1 MEGMNY
7 KKLAQNDLDYFR
19 KIVGKQNVF
28 LDDASLEK
36 YSKDETED
44 LSYLPEVVL
53 KPGNV
58 NEVSEIMLY
67 CNKELIPVT
76 PIGGRTGLSG
86 GALPLFGGVAL
97 SMERFNEIIDIDTQN
112 LQATVEPAVITQVF
126 QEAVEEKGLFYPP
139 DPASRGTCFIGG
151 NLSENS
157 GGPKAVK
164 YGVTKDYVL
173 NLEVVLPTGEIIETG
188 ANVLKNATAYNLT
201 QLMVGSE
208 GTLGV
213 ITKAVF
219 RLIPLPA
226 RDVLMLV
233 PFYKAE
239 KACEAVPEIFK
250 TGITPSVMEFMERD
264 AIEYVMRYNDI
275 NINIEDN
282 IEALL
287 LIEVDGNDMDVLMKE
302 AEIILSVVEKFEIGE
317 VLLADSQAQKDTLW
331 EARRKVGEAV
341 KSHSV
346 YKEED
351 TVVPRYNLVDL
362 LKGVKDIGKKYG
374 FQSVCYG
381 HAGDGNLHVNI
392 LRGDLSDKEWNED
405 LPNWI
410 AEIFELTVS
419 LGGTISGEH
428 GIGLVQKRYLPIAFN
443 QTQIDLMKAIKKVFD
458 PNGIMN
464 PGKIFD

>member
-1 MEGMNY
+1 MNY
-7 KKLAQNDLDYFR
+7 KKVSHNDLDYFYS
-19 KIVGKQNVF
+19 IVGKQFVF
-28 LDDASLEK
+28 LDEVSLEK

-53 KPGNV
+53 KPGDV
-58 NEVSEIMLY
+58 SEVSNIMSY
-67 CNKELIPVT
+67 CNKEKIPVT

-86 GALPLFGGVAL
+86 GALPLYGGVAL
-97 SMERFNEIIDIDTQN
+97 SMERFNRIIDIDTQN
-112 LQATVEPAVITQVF
+112 LQATVESAVITQVF

-173 NLEVVLPTGEIIETG
+173 NLEVVLPTGEIIQTG

-213 ITKAVF
+213 IIKAVF
-219 RLIPLPA
+219 RLIPLPT

-264 AIEYVMRYNDI
+264 AIEYVRRYNDI
-275 NINIEDN
+275 NINLEDN

-302 AEIILSVVEKFEIGE
+302 AENILSVVEKFEIGE
-317 VLLADSQAQKDTLW
+317 VLFADTQAQKDTLW

-351 TVVPRYNLVDL
+351 TVVPRYHLVDL
-362 LKGVKDIGKKYG
+362 LQGVKNIGKKYG
-374 FQSVCYG
+374 FQAVC
-381 HAGDGNLHVNI
+381 
-392 LRGDLSDKEWNED
+392 
-405 LPNWI
+405 
-410 AEIFELTVS
+410 
-419 LGGTISGEH
+419 
-428 GIGLVQKRYLPIAFN
+428 
-443 QTQIDLMKAIKKVFD
+443 
-458 PNGIMN
+458 
-464 PGKIFD
+464 